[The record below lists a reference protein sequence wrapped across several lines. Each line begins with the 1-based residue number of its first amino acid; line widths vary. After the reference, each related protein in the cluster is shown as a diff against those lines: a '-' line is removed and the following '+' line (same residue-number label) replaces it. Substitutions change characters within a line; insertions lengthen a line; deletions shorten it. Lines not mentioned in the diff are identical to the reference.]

1 MKYPKNDFFRKVYG
15 IVYLRFGNCRQSK
28 KRVKLTM
35 ATTYQLATIYEED
48 NEDTMRD
55 LMDKTQTLNL
65 EDSHPVDNLS
75 DTGLGNQR
83 VQENITAEVPAKF
96 RYLAPNMLHVRKQ
109 TGTWGD
115 NMYVLFETAIVAV
128 RLDRR
133 PSGWCPELGDTPV
146 HPVHALVITE
156 DAQTTGQC
164 FLNIYDV
171 TNERPVIMHHPVTGL
186 GYHELPD
193 LTGLHYVTDHM
204 VELTAPGLSM
214 CINLPWF

>member
-1 MKYPKNDFFRKVYG
+1 
-15 IVYLRFGNCRQSK
+15 
-28 KRVKLTM
+28 M

-48 NEDTMRD
+48 NETTVCD
-55 LMDKTQTLNL
+55 LMTQTLNL

-75 DTGLGNQR
+75 DNGLGNQR

-96 RYLAPNMLHVRKQ
+96 RYLSPNMLHVRKQ
-109 TGTWGD
+109 TGFRQNTSVV
-115 NMYVLFETAIVAV
+115 MFETAIIAV

-133 PSGWCPELGDTPV
+133 PSGWCPELGDAPC

-156 DAQTTGQC
+156 DAQNAGQ
-164 FLNIYDV
+164 FLLNIYDV
-171 TNERPVIMHHPVTGL
+171 TNEHPVVMHHPIG
-186 GYHELPD
+186 GID
-193 LTGLHYVTDHM
+193 NMDSMTGLHYVTDHM

>member
-1 MKYPKNDFFRKVYG
+1 MKYPKNDFFKGG
-15 IVYLRFGNCRQSK
+15 IGNDIRFGNCRQSK

-48 NEDTMRD
+48 NEDTMCD

-75 DTGLGNQR
+75 DNGLGNQR

-109 TGTWGD
+109 TGVSQNTSVI
-115 NMYVLFETAIVAV
+115 MFETAIVAV

-133 PSGWCPELGDTPV
+133 PSGWCPELGDEPC
-146 HPVHALVITE
+146 HPVHALVLTE
-156 DAQTTGQC
+156 DAQIAGQ
-164 FLNIYDV
+164 FLLNIYDV
-171 TNERPVIMHHPVTGL
+171 TSEHPVIMNHPVG
-186 GYHELPD
+186 GID
-193 LTGLHYVTDHM
+193 NMDAMTGLHYVTDHM
-204 VELTAPGLSM
+204 VELTTPDMSM